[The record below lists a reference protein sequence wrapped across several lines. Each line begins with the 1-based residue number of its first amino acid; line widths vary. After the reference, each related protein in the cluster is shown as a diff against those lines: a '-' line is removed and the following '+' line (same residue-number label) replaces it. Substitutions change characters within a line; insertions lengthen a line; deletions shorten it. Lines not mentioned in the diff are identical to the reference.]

1 MEIRV
6 DFALRIILM
15 PRVLHNTVGCHPL
28 LHTEAHEITHLY
40 ASPAHADRGHAQSRI
55 VDEHEASRRLGL
67 TFPVLVRHP
76 DKHPV
81 FQSHPRAVITSSS
94 LPSLSPLRKLDIRS
108 AALRSC
114 WPRHPRSGQRWLR
127 SPVIL
132 TATSLYLCAG
142 LSLSLVRYATRL
154 RCQQVACAP
163 SAHAHV
169 ILELRRV
176 ATTEHP
182 TCNHRVR
189 RRAEVDLRCEILMDT
204 RASQVCERRT
214 GCDHVTSA
222 QCL

>member
-1 MEIRV
+1 
-6 DFALRIILM
+6 M
-15 PRVLHNTVGCHPL
+15 PRVLHNTLGCHPL
-28 LHTEAHEITHLY
+28 LHTEAHEIAHLC
-40 ASPAHADRGHAQSRI
+40 ASPAHARAHTRRI

-108 AALRSC
+108 AALRS
-114 WPRHPRSGQRWLR
+114 WLALRHPRSGQRWLR

-142 LSLSLVRYATRL
+142 LSLSLVRDATRL

-189 RRAEVDLRCEILMDT
+189 RRAEVDLR
-204 RASQVCERRT
+204 S
-214 GCDHVTSA
+214 S
-222 QCL
+222 

>member
-1 MEIRV
+1 MTGGGGLRLELAERHMTALWASPLTPHIRAELWTSTR
-6 DFALRIILM
+6 D
-15 PRVLHNTVGCHPL
+15 
-28 LHTEAHEITHLY
+28 E
-40 ASPAHADRGHAQSRI
+40 ASPAHAHTRRI

-142 LSLSLVRYATRL
+142 LSLSLVRDATRL

-182 TCNHRVR
+182 TCNHRFR
-189 RRAEVDLRCEILMDT
+189 RRAEVDLR
-204 RASQVCERRT
+204 
-214 GCDHVTSA
+214 
-222 QCL
+222 